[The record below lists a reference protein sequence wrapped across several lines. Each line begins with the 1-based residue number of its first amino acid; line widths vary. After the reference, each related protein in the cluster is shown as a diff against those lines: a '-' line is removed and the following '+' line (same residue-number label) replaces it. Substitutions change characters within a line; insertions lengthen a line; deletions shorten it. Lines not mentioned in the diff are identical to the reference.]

1 MPLRL
6 LITIA
11 FLVAAFPAHAQTSSA
26 REMFERLGMLATFS
40 IDCSLPPSDSN
51 GYIVYR
57 AMDGARVQRD
67 TMTSQTNRMF
77 VSVAETASHSG
88 MNEIT
93 INGSADGKRLSY
105 VLRLDGPR
113 HRVMQWIEDGK
124 QSVVDGVWDARYTM
138 PWVTKCQ

>member
-1 MPLRL
+1 MPQRL
-6 LITIA
+6 LIAAA
-11 FLVAAFPAHAQTSSA
+11 FLVVAFPAQAQTMSA

-57 AMDGARVQRD
+57 AMDGTRVQRD
-67 TMTSQTNRMF
+67 TMTSPTNRMF

-93 INGSADGKRLSY
+93 VNGTADGKRLSY

-113 HRVMQWIEDGK
+113 HRVMQWFEDGK
-124 QSVVDGVWDARYTM
+124 QSVVDGVWGTYTM